1 MALIVLI
8 NRIPEKGQKGVM
20 LPLLHTIF
28 LCPVFYVKCI
38 SMFYAGEGGEREK
51 NKGEGK
57 GEAEGGGRGGGGRE
71 RKEVRAEER
80 G

>member
-20 LPLLHTIF
+20 LPLLHTKLF

-57 GEAEGGGRGGGGRE
+57 GEAEGGGRG
-71 RKEVRAEER
+71 EEGEKGKR
-80 G
+80 